1 MTGCA
6 TGDGTRTPHEERS
19 TALRLCPRRAA
30 GMLAFALAAAASTSV
45 TALDLPTLD
54 KISVMMSMDQVR
66 YVAGAPDE
74 MARVAPDLTLA
85 TWRMT
90 GAPGMVAAGGIF
102 DGRGALI
109 AQAYVFAGETGVQ
122 ALASLRSF
130 GFKVIA
136 GPDGVTRLY
145 GPDDDT
151 GRPLVVIVDERPD
164 TTTVFA
170 YEQQEYEK
178 RVAAGPLPT
187 GPGTPVAVAPA
198 PNAPAASG
206 GVDPATRSALAA
218 GLGMLA
224 GQMKPIQKS
233 TTLSSSS
240 STTRNA
246 DGSITTRSSR
256 TSASVSVD
264 PAGVANALMM
274 LMK

>member
-1 MTGCA
+1 MAGGSR
-6 TGDGTRTPHEERS
+6 GDDMRPKCGARS
-19 TALRLCPRRAA
+19 AAPRRRIRRAA
-30 GMLAFALAAAASTSV
+30 RTLAFALAYAVAGGAA
-45 TALDLPTLD
+45 ALDLPTLD
-54 KISVMMSMDQVR
+54 RISVMMSLDQVR
-66 YVAGAPDE
+66 YIAGAPDE
-74 MARVAPDLTLA
+74 MSRVAPDLTLA

-109 AQAYVFAGETGVQ
+109 AQAYVFAGETGAQ
-122 ALASLRSF
+122 ALASLQGF
-130 GFKVIA
+130 GFKVVA
-136 GPDGVTRLY
+136 GADGVTRLY

-151 GRPLVVIVDERPD
+151 GRPLVVIVDERPE

-170 YEQQEYEK
+170 YEQNEYEK
-178 RVAAGPLPT
+178 RAAAGPLPT

-198 PNAPAASG
+198 PNSPAASSG
-206 GVDPATRSALAA
+206 IDPATRSALAA
-218 GLGMLA
+218 GLGMLT

-246 DGSITTRSSR
+246 DGSVTTRSRS

-264 PAGVANALMM
+264 PAGVANALLQ

>member
-1 MTGCA
+1 MASRVTS
-6 TGDGTRTPHEERS
+6 DDTRTRREERF
-19 TALRLCPRRAA
+19 AARRLRVRRAA
-30 GMLAFALAAAASTSV
+30 GVLAFALAATAAGGAA
-45 TALDLPTLD
+45 ALDLPTLD

-74 MARVAPDLTLA
+74 MSRVAPDLTLA

-90 GAPGMVAAGGIF
+90 DTPGMVAAGGIF
-102 DGRGALI
+102 DGRSALI
-109 AQAYVFAGETGVQ
+109 AQAYVFAGETGAQ
-122 ALASLRSF
+122 ALASLKSF
-130 GFKVIA
+130 GFKVVDGA
-136 GPDGVTRLY
+136 DGVTRLY

-151 GRPLVVIVDERPD
+151 GRPLVVIIDERPD

-170 YEQQEYEK
+170 YEQNEYEK

-187 GPGTPVAVAPA
+187 GPGTPVAVTPA
-198 PNAPAASG
+198 PNAPAASSG
-206 GVDPATRSALAA
+206 IDPATRSALAA

-224 GQMKPIQKS
+224 GQMKPVQKS

-246 DGSITTRSSR
+246 DGSVTTRSRS

-264 PAGVANALMM
+264 PAGVANALMR
-274 LMK
+274 LMQ